1 MTSDDHPELERQL
14 RDLLREDVERGVLP
28 ADENAILAR
37 FTDGGRAGDERRRR
51 SWLLLI
57 SATVLVATVATGV
70 SLQVLHIG
78 EVAGGP
84 SPSASSGATESAL
97 PVSSSPTTFSIL
109 PRPSGLSYWQLV
121 PLELP
126 AELEGYLVKG
136 VSPDG
141 ARVLVQE
148 PQAAQSVRLI
158 VSPTDIRDLV
168 APEHTTGAPIGSA
181 LSPDARFVLLSEL
194 GQAWMYDVDHDT
206 YAKLPN
212 PPGTTGGSFWIANA
226 RSLVIL
232 TGPRASHEFGG
243 TTNTQLWRLDLDT
256 LTYSELGTRHD
267 GINVFP
273 AEDGGA
279 MLLVDTSAEHDNSG
293 WVLFQIL
300 PDGSDRLSLDLGAS
314 YPTPLNLAV
323 GLNGGLDGRSDVL
336 GQSVAFTVGDD
347 LRVMFFDGRYAAAQI
362 GVGLVQD
369 FSPDSLLLRLVQA
382 DGSVQAVDRTGALVT
397 SLPPS
402 PTGWILAE

>member
-1 MTSDDHPELERQL
+1 MTAEDNSDLDRQL
-14 RDLLREDVERGVLP
+14 RDLLRGDIERAVLP
-28 ADENAILAR
+28 TDENAIVAR
-37 FTDGGRAGDERRRR
+37 FTDSGRIGDEPRRR
-51 SWLLLI
+51 SWLVLMA
-57 SATVLVATVATGV
+57 ATVLVAAVATGV
-70 SLQVLHIG
+70 LLRVLHIG
-78 EVAGGP
+78 EVASGP
-84 SPSASSGATESAL
+84 SPSTSSGASGSIL
-97 PVSSSPTTFSIL
+97 PVSPTPATSSIS

-121 PLELP
+121 QLELP
-126 AELEGYLVKG
+126 AELEGYLVTG

-158 VSPTDIRDLV
+158 VSSTDIRDLV

-194 GQAWMYDVDHDT
+194 GQAWIYDIDHDT
-206 YAKLPN
+206 YTKLPN
-212 PPGTTGGSFWIANA
+212 PPGTTGGSFWVANA
-226 RSLVIL
+226 SNLVVL

-256 LTYSELGTRHD
+256 LTYSELGARHD

-279 MLLVDTSAEHDNSG
+279 MLVTDTSAEHDNSG

-300 PDGSDRLSLDLGAS
+300 PDGSDRLFLDLGAS

-323 GLNGGLDGRSDVL
+323 GLNGGLDGRSVVF

-347 LRVMFFDGRYAAAQI
+347 LRVMYFDGRAAAAQI
-362 GVGLVQD
+362 GLGHVMD
-369 FSPDSLLLRLVQA
+369 FSPDSLLLRVAQA
-382 DGSVQAVDRTGALVT
+382 DGSVQAMDRTGALVT
-397 SLPPS
+397 SLPQTT
-402 PTGWILAE
+402 TGWILAE